1 MANKKWN
8 KKWKASV
15 LPRKQ
20 RKYAYN
26 APLHVLRK
34 LLSVHLSKELR
45 QKYGKR
51 NIKLRKEDTVK
62 ILRGQFKGKI
72 GKVAR
77 IDVKHQKIYVD
88 GVNIIKRD
96 GSKIFYPINPS
107 NLMITELYL
116 DDKIR
121 KKILE
126 RK

>member
-107 NLMITELYL
+107 NLIKWEKAT
-116 DDKIR
+116 
-121 KKILE
+121 
-126 RK
+126 